1 MGTNNKYSVLLV
13 DDEEDIIQ
21 IIMKKLDWEAMGLQI
36 IGHAGNGVEA
46 LEMAEELQPDIVMTD
61 IKMPYMDGLTLC
73 RKLKELSRTIR
84 VIIFSGFDEFEYA
97 KEAIKMDAAEY
108 LLKPVNAGELREV
121 FERIRED
128 LDRERDEKRNTDKL
142 REYYMQ
148 SLPVLQES
156 FYMALLEGRVSAR
169 QIGKYVRD
177 YQVNFSSPYYV
188 VTVLHI
194 SMQSLPE
201 EENSSQTENQE
212 NGEVLAENKNSEN
225 QESAQSLP
233 ESENSS
239 QTEKSDV
246 DDEAEDG
253 EISVKIP
260 KKRPQKQDA
269 EKIAELD
276 EEFPDTRKE
285 NADTLKFGMEDDIV
299 ELLNDFVKNEDVRF
313 VDEVYDLFYV
323 TKTIAV
329 REKILEYFTK
339 LKDPC
344 LENFALEILDD
355 PYEQKKSTVDAVFK
369 YIQAVKTKEA
379 LPAVLKLVESEDE
392 NYFTNALTTLGEI
405 GGSKE
410 AVFLSEY
417 LEREDLSLAQRQ
429 QLVKVLGKIKAVE
442 TYDKLVEMAQ
452 DEDENTFIR
461 MYSAEAIGSME
472 KKEAV
477 KVLVKLYEDTDPKLR
492 CSVVKG
498 LSNFK
503 ENDEAKKTVIE
514 AIRDSHVTVRLEAIE
529 VCKKN
534 GYKEAVP
541 YLVYRLEKDKED
553 SVKKKCYPAIA
564 CLNTKEGNEYLVKLI
579 TDKKVAD
586 TPKSR
591 VATALLEYNNAGTDE
606 IIALARETLKDDRR
620 KPLRYALGKEFAK
633 YKRNEFS
640 SICKDYLDSKDTAT
654 QGTGLDIYSK
664 GRYPDVLPVV
674 RQIILDAAKNP
685 LKKNANAE
693 KAKKILGSSD
703 STVKEA
709 EKISEEQKEKLEK
722 KSNPNANAK

>member
-1 MGTNNKYSVLLV
+1 
-13 DDEEDIIQ
+13 
-21 IIMKKLDWEAMGLQI
+21 MKKNILVLTAFCFLKLQVFGQTSEVVSGSEKTVQPQNPPEA
-36 IGHAGNGVEA
+36 
-46 LEMAEELQPDIVMTD
+46 EMP
-61 IKMPYMDGLTLC
+61 
-73 RKLKELSRTIR
+73 
-84 VIIFSGFDEFEYA
+84 A
-97 KEAIKMDAAEY
+97 KSETQTENENSSENETQA
-108 LLKPVNAGELREV
+108 
-121 FERIRED
+121 
-128 LDRERDEKRNTDKL
+128 
-142 REYYMQ
+142 
-148 SLPVLQES
+148 
-156 FYMALLEGRVSAR
+156 SA
-169 QIGKYVRD
+169 
-177 YQVNFSSPYYV
+177 
-188 VTVLHI
+188 
-194 SMQSLPE
+194 QSLPE
-201 EENSSQTENQE
+201 EENSSQNENQE
-212 NGEVLAENKNSEN
+212 NGEVLAENENSEN

-239 QTEKSDV
+239 QIENSDV
-246 DDEAEDG
+246 DDEDE
-253 EISVKIP
+253 ELSVKIP

-285 NADTLKFGMEDDIV
+285 NADTLKFGMEDDII
-299 ELLNDFVKNEDVRF
+299 ELLNDFVKNEDIRF

-323 TKTIAV
+323 TKNIAV

-379 LPAVLKLVESEDE
+379 LPVVLKLVESEDE

-529 VCKKN
+529 ACKKN
-534 GYKEAVP
+534 DYKEAVP

>member
-1 MGTNNKYSVLLV
+1 
-13 DDEEDIIQ
+13 
-21 IIMKKLDWEAMGLQI
+21 MKKNILVLTAFCFLKLQVFGQTAEAVSSSEKTVQPQ
-36 IGHAGNGVEA
+36 NPPEA
-46 LEMAEELQPDIVMTD
+46 EMP
-61 IKMPYMDGLTLC
+61 
-73 RKLKELSRTIR
+73 
-84 VIIFSGFDEFEYA
+84 A
-97 KEAIKMDAAEY
+97 KSETQTE
-108 LLKPVNAGELREV
+108 NENSSEN
-121 FERIRED
+121 E
-128 LDRERDEKRNTDKL
+128 T
-142 REYYMQ
+142 
-148 SLPVLQES
+148 QEN
-156 FYMALLEGRVSAR
+156 V
-169 QIGKYVRD
+169 Q
-177 YQVNFSSPYYV
+177 
-188 VTVLHI
+188 T
-194 SMQSLPE
+194 LPE

-212 NGEVLAENKNSEN
+212 NGEVLAENENSEN

-233 ESENSS
+233 EEEN
-239 QTEKSDV
+239 SDV
-246 DDEAEDG
+246 DDEAED
-253 EISVKIP
+253 EELSVKIP

-285 NADTLKFGMEDDIV
+285 NADTLKFGMEDDII
-299 ELLNDFVKNEDVRF
+299 ELLNDFVKNEDIRF

-323 TKTIAV
+323 TKNIAV

-369 YIQAVKTKEA
+369 YIQSVKTKEA
-379 LPAVLKLVESEDE
+379 LPVVLKLVESEDE

-529 VCKKN
+529 ACKKN
-534 GYKEAVP
+534 DYKEAVP

>member
-1 MGTNNKYSVLLV
+1 
-13 DDEEDIIQ
+13 
-21 IIMKKLDWEAMGLQI
+21 MKKNILVLTAFCFLKLQVFGQTAEAVSGSEKTVQPR
-36 IGHAGNGVEA
+36 NPPET
-46 LEMAEELQPDIVMTD
+46 EMP
-61 IKMPYMDGLTLC
+61 
-73 RKLKELSRTIR
+73 
-84 VIIFSGFDEFEYA
+84 A
-97 KEAIKMDAAEY
+97 KSETQTE
-108 LLKPVNAGELREV
+108 NE
-121 FERIRED
+121 
-128 LDRERDEKRNTDKL
+128 N
-142 REYYMQ
+142 
-148 SLPVLQES
+148 
-156 FYMALLEGRVSAR
+156 
-169 QIGKYVRD
+169 
-177 YQVNFSSPYYV
+177 SSENETQDNV
-188 VTVLHI
+188 K
-194 SMQSLPE
+194 SLPE

-212 NGEVLAENKNSEN
+212 NGEVLAENENSEN
-225 QESAQSLP
+225 QESAQSL
-233 ESENSS
+233 SEEEN
-239 QTEKSDV
+239 SDV
-246 DDEAEDG
+246 DDEAED
-253 EISVKIP
+253 EELSVKIP

-285 NADTLKFGMEDDIV
+285 NADTLKFGMEDDII

-323 TKTIAV
+323 TKNIAV

-529 VCKKN
+529 ACKKN

>member
-1 MGTNNKYSVLLV
+1 
-13 DDEEDIIQ
+13 
-21 IIMKKLDWEAMGLQI
+21 MKKNILVLTAFCFLKLQFF
-36 IGHAGNGVEA
+36 GQT
-46 LEMAEELQPDIVMTD
+46 AEV
-61 IKMPYMDGLTLC
+61 
-73 RKLKELSRTIR
+73 
-84 VIIFSGFDEFEYA
+84 
-97 KEAIKMDAAEY
+97 
-108 LLKPVNAGELREV
+108 
-121 FERIRED
+121 
-128 LDRERDEKRNTDKL
+128 
-142 REYYMQ
+142 
-148 SLPVLQES
+148 
-156 FYMALLEGRVSAR
+156 VSASE
-169 QIGKYVRD
+169 K
-177 YQVNFSSPYYV
+177 
-188 VTVLHI
+188 TV
-194 SMQSLPE
+194 QSQNPPE
-201 EENSSQTENQE
+201 AETSANSETQTETENSPQTENKENIEVVAEAENQE
-212 NGEVLAENKNSEN
+212 NDNPSEEN
-225 QESAQSLP
+225 
-233 ESENSS
+233 
-239 QTEKSDV
+239 SDV
-246 DDEAEDG
+246 DDEEAE
-253 EISVKIP
+253 EVSVKIP
-260 KKRPQKQDA
+260 KKRPQKQNA

-285 NADTLKFGMEDDIV
+285 NADTLKFGMEDDII

-323 TKTIAV
+323 TKNIAV

-369 YIQAVKTKEA
+369 YIQSVKTKEA

-392 NYFTNALTTLGEI
+392 NYFTDALTTLGEI

-477 KVLVKLYEDTDPKLR
+477 KILVKLYEDTDPKLR

-514 AIRDSHVTVRLEAIE
+514 AIRDSHVTVRIEAIE
-529 VCKKN
+529 ACKKN
-534 GYKEAVP
+534 DYKEAVP

-564 CLNTKEGNEYLVKLI
+564 SLNTKEGNDYLVKLI

-591 VATALLEYNNAGTDE
+591 VAAALLEYNNAGTDE

-674 RQIILDAAKNP
+674 RQIILESAKNP

-709 EKISEEQKEKLEK
+709 EKIAEEQKGKLEK

>member
-1 MGTNNKYSVLLV
+1 
-13 DDEEDIIQ
+13 
-21 IIMKKLDWEAMGLQI
+21 MKKNILVLTAFCFLKLQFF
-36 IGHAGNGVEA
+36 GQT
-46 LEMAEELQPDIVMTD
+46 AEV
-61 IKMPYMDGLTLC
+61 
-73 RKLKELSRTIR
+73 
-84 VIIFSGFDEFEYA
+84 
-97 KEAIKMDAAEY
+97 
-108 LLKPVNAGELREV
+108 
-121 FERIRED
+121 
-128 LDRERDEKRNTDKL
+128 
-142 REYYMQ
+142 
-148 SLPVLQES
+148 
-156 FYMALLEGRVSAR
+156 VSASE
-169 QIGKYVRD
+169 K
-177 YQVNFSSPYYV
+177 
-188 VTVLHI
+188 TV
-194 SMQSLPE
+194 QSQNPPE
-201 EENSSQTENQE
+201 AETSANSETQTETENSPQTENKENIEVVAEAENQE
-212 NGEVLAENKNSEN
+212 NDNPSEEN
-225 QESAQSLP
+225 
-233 ESENSS
+233 
-239 QTEKSDV
+239 SDV
-246 DDEAEDG
+246 DDEEAE
-253 EISVKIP
+253 EVSVKIP
-260 KKRPQKQDA
+260 KKRPQKQNA

-285 NADTLKFGMEDDIV
+285 NADTLKFGMEDDII

-323 TKTIAV
+323 TKNIAV

-369 YIQAVKTKEA
+369 YIQSVKTKEA

-392 NYFTNALTTLGEI
+392 NYFTDALTTLGEI

-461 MYSAEAIGSME
+461 MYSAEAIGSMK

-477 KVLVKLYEDTDPKLR
+477 KILVKLYEDTDPKLR

-514 AIRDSHVTVRLEAIE
+514 AIRDSHVTVRIEAIE
-529 VCKKN
+529 ACKKN
-534 GYKEAVP
+534 DYKEAVP

-564 CLNTKEGNEYLVKLI
+564 SLNTKEGNDYLVKLI

-591 VATALLEYNNAGTDE
+591 VAAALLEYNNAGTDE

-674 RQIILDAAKNP
+674 RQIILESAKNP

-709 EKISEEQKEKLEK
+709 EKIAEEQKGKLEK

>member
-1 MGTNNKYSVLLV
+1 
-13 DDEEDIIQ
+13 
-21 IIMKKLDWEAMGLQI
+21 MKKNILVLTAFCFLKLQVFGQTAEAASGSEKTVQPQTPP
-36 IGHAGNGVEA
+36 EA
-46 LEMAEELQPDIVMTD
+46 EMP
-61 IKMPYMDGLTLC
+61 
-73 RKLKELSRTIR
+73 
-84 VIIFSGFDEFEYA
+84 A
-97 KEAIKMDAAEY
+97 KSETQTE
-108 LLKPVNAGELREV
+108 NENSSEN
-121 FERIRED
+121 E
-128 LDRERDEKRNTDKL
+128 T
-142 REYYMQ
+142 
-148 SLPVLQES
+148 QEN
-156 FYMALLEGRVSAR
+156 V
-169 QIGKYVRD
+169 Q
-177 YQVNFSSPYYV
+177 
-188 VTVLHI
+188 T
-194 SMQSLPE
+194 LPE
-201 EENSSQTENQE
+201 EENSSQNENQE
-212 NGEVLAENKNSEN
+212 NGEVLAENENSEN

-239 QTEKSDV
+239 QTENSDV
-246 DDEAEDG
+246 DDEDEDL
-253 EISVKIP
+253 SVKIP

-285 NADTLKFGMEDDIV
+285 NADTLKFGMEDDII

-379 LPAVLKLVESEDE
+379 LPVVLKLVESEDE

-529 VCKKN
+529 ACKKN

-722 KSNPNANAK
+722 KSNPSANAK

>member
-1 MGTNNKYSVLLV
+1 
-13 DDEEDIIQ
+13 
-21 IIMKKLDWEAMGLQI
+21 MKKNILVLTAFCFLKLQFF
-36 IGHAGNGVEA
+36 GQT
-46 LEMAEELQPDIVMTD
+46 AEV
-61 IKMPYMDGLTLC
+61 
-73 RKLKELSRTIR
+73 
-84 VIIFSGFDEFEYA
+84 
-97 KEAIKMDAAEY
+97 
-108 LLKPVNAGELREV
+108 
-121 FERIRED
+121 
-128 LDRERDEKRNTDKL
+128 
-142 REYYMQ
+142 
-148 SLPVLQES
+148 
-156 FYMALLEGRVSAR
+156 VSASEKTV
-169 QIGKYVRD
+169 QS
-177 YQVNFSSPYYV
+177 QNSPEAETSANSETQTENENSSK
-188 VTVLHI
+188 
-194 SMQSLPE
+194 SDKENSQSLPE
-201 EENSSQTENQE
+201 EENSPQTENQE
-212 NGEVLAENKNSEN
+212 NIEVVAEAEN
-225 QESAQSLP
+225 QENDNPS
-233 ESENSS
+233 EENS
-239 QTEKSDV
+239 DA
-246 DDEAEDG
+246 DDEAE
-253 EISVKIP
+253 EVSVKIP
-260 KKRPQKQDA
+260 KKRPQKQNA

-285 NADTLKFGMEDDIV
+285 NADTLKFGMEDDII

-323 TKTIAV
+323 TKNIAV

-379 LPAVLKLVESEDE
+379 LPVVLKLVESEDE
-392 NYFTNALTTLGEI
+392 NYFTDALTTLGEI
-405 GGSKE
+405 GGPKE

-442 TYDKLVEMAQ
+442 TYDKLVEVAQ

-461 MYSAEAIGSME
+461 MYSAEAIGSMG

-529 VCKKN
+529 ACKKN
-534 GYKEAVP
+534 DYKEAVP

-564 CLNTKEGNEYLVKLI
+564 SLNTKEGNDYLVKLI

-591 VATALLEYNNAGTDE
+591 VAAALLEYNNAGTDE

-674 RQIILDAAKNP
+674 RQIILESAKNP

>member
-1 MGTNNKYSVLLV
+1 
-13 DDEEDIIQ
+13 
-21 IIMKKLDWEAMGLQI
+21 MKKNILVLTAFCFLKLQVF
-36 IGHAGNGVEA
+36 GQTVEA
-46 LEMAEELQPDIVMTD
+46 ISDAEKTVQLQNLAENETSP
-61 IKMPYMDGLTLC
+61 K
-73 RKLKELSRTIR
+73 SRTQTE
-84 VIIFSGFDEFEYA
+84 DENSPKSETQ
-97 KEAIKMDAAEY
+97 E
-108 LLKPVNAGELREV
+108 NA
-121 FERIRED
+121 
-128 LDRERDEKRNTDKL
+128 
-142 REYYMQ
+142 Q
-148 SLPVLQES
+148 
-156 FYMALLEGRVSAR
+156 ALS
-169 QIGKYVRD
+169 
-177 YQVNFSSPYYV
+177 
-188 VTVLHI
+188 
-194 SMQSLPE
+194 E
-201 EENSSQTENQE
+201 EENSPETENQE
-212 NGEVLAENKNSEN
+212 NV
-225 QESAQSLP
+225 QSLS
-233 ESENSS
+233 ESENSET
-239 QTEKSDV
+239 QTEHDNSSEENSDV
-246 DDEAEDG
+246 DDEAEDV
-253 EISVKIP
+253 SVKIP

-285 NADTLKFGMEDDIV
+285 NADTLKFGMEDDIID
-299 ELLNDFVKNEDVRF
+299 LLNDFVKNEDVRF

-355 PYEQKKSTVDAVFK
+355 PYEQKKSTVDTVFK

-514 AIRDSHVTVRLEAIE
+514 AIRDSYVTVRLEAIE
-529 VCKKN
+529 ACKKN
-534 GYKEAVP
+534 DYKEAVP

-606 IIALARETLKDDRR
+606 IIALAGETLKDDRR

-722 KSNPNANAK
+722 KSNPKANAK

>member
-1 MGTNNKYSVLLV
+1 
-13 DDEEDIIQ
+13 
-21 IIMKKLDWEAMGLQI
+21 MKKNILVLTAFCFLKLQVFGQTAETVSGSEKTVQPQNPPEA
-36 IGHAGNGVEA
+36 
-46 LEMAEELQPDIVMTD
+46 EMP
-61 IKMPYMDGLTLC
+61 
-73 RKLKELSRTIR
+73 
-84 VIIFSGFDEFEYA
+84 A
-97 KEAIKMDAAEY
+97 KSETQTE
-108 LLKPVNAGELREV
+108 NE
-121 FERIRED
+121 
-128 LDRERDEKRNTDKL
+128 N
-142 REYYMQ
+142 
-148 SLPVLQES
+148 
-156 FYMALLEGRVSAR
+156 
-169 QIGKYVRD
+169 
-177 YQVNFSSPYYV
+177 SSENETQDNV
-188 VTVLHI
+188 K
-194 SMQSLPE
+194 SLPE

-212 NGEVLAENKNSEN
+212 NGEVLAENENSEN

-233 ESENSS
+233 EEEN
-239 QTEKSDV
+239 SDV
-246 DDEAEDG
+246 DDEAED
-253 EISVKIP
+253 EELSVKIP

-285 NADTLKFGMEDDIV
+285 NADTLKFGMEDDII
-299 ELLNDFVKNEDVRF
+299 ELLNDFVKNEDIRF

-323 TKTIAV
+323 TKNIAV

-369 YIQAVKTKEA
+369 YIQSVKTKEA
-379 LPAVLKLVESEDE
+379 LPVVLKLVESEDE

-529 VCKKN
+529 ACKKN
-534 GYKEAVP
+534 DYKEAVP

-722 KSNPNANAK
+722 KSNPNANEK

>member
-1 MGTNNKYSVLLV
+1 
-13 DDEEDIIQ
+13 
-21 IIMKKLDWEAMGLQI
+21 MKKNILVLTAFCFLKLQVFGQTAEAVSGSEKTVQPQ
-36 IGHAGNGVEA
+36 NPPEA
-46 LEMAEELQPDIVMTD
+46 EMP
-61 IKMPYMDGLTLC
+61 
-73 RKLKELSRTIR
+73 
-84 VIIFSGFDEFEYA
+84 A
-97 KEAIKMDAAEY
+97 KSETQTE
-108 LLKPVNAGELREV
+108 NE
-121 FERIRED
+121 
-128 LDRERDEKRNTDKL
+128 N
-142 REYYMQ
+142 
-148 SLPVLQES
+148 
-156 FYMALLEGRVSAR
+156 
-169 QIGKYVRD
+169 
-177 YQVNFSSPYYV
+177 SSENETQDNV
-188 VTVLHI
+188 K
-194 SMQSLPE
+194 SLPE

-212 NGEVLAENKNSEN
+212 NGEVLAENENSEN

-233 ESENSS
+233 EEEN
-239 QTEKSDV
+239 SDV
-246 DDEAEDG
+246 DDEAED
-253 EISVKIP
+253 EELSVKIP

-285 NADTLKFGMEDDIV
+285 NADTLKFGMEDDII
-299 ELLNDFVKNEDVRF
+299 ELLNDFVKNEDIRF

-323 TKTIAV
+323 TKNIAV

-369 YIQAVKTKEA
+369 YIQSVKTKEA
-379 LPAVLKLVESEDE
+379 LPVVLKLVESEDE

-529 VCKKN
+529 ACKKN
-534 GYKEAVP
+534 DYKEAVP

>member
-1 MGTNNKYSVLLV
+1 
-13 DDEEDIIQ
+13 
-21 IIMKKLDWEAMGLQI
+21 MKKNILVLTAFCFLKLQVFGQTAETVSGSEKTVQPQNPPEA
-36 IGHAGNGVEA
+36 
-46 LEMAEELQPDIVMTD
+46 EMP
-61 IKMPYMDGLTLC
+61 
-73 RKLKELSRTIR
+73 
-84 VIIFSGFDEFEYA
+84 A
-97 KEAIKMDAAEY
+97 KSETQTE
-108 LLKPVNAGELREV
+108 NENSSEN
-121 FERIRED
+121 E
-128 LDRERDEKRNTDKL
+128 T
-142 REYYMQ
+142 
-148 SLPVLQES
+148 QEN
-156 FYMALLEGRVSAR
+156 V
-169 QIGKYVRD
+169 Q
-177 YQVNFSSPYYV
+177 
-188 VTVLHI
+188 T
-194 SMQSLPE
+194 LPE

-212 NGEVLAENKNSEN
+212 NGEVLAENENSEN

-233 ESENSS
+233 EEENS
-239 QTEKSDV
+239 DV
-246 DDEAEDG
+246 EDEAED
-253 EISVKIP
+253 EELSVKIP

-285 NADTLKFGMEDDIV
+285 NADTLKFGMEDDII

-323 TKTIAV
+323 TKNIAV

-339 LKDPC
+339 LKDLC

-379 LPAVLKLVESEDE
+379 LPVVLKLVESEDE

-529 VCKKN
+529 ACKKN
-534 GYKEAVP
+534 DYKEAVP

>member
-1 MGTNNKYSVLLV
+1 
-13 DDEEDIIQ
+13 
-21 IIMKKLDWEAMGLQI
+21 MKKNILVLTAFCFLKLQVFGQTAEAVSGSEKTVQPQ
-36 IGHAGNGVEA
+36 NPPEA
-46 LEMAEELQPDIVMTD
+46 EMP
-61 IKMPYMDGLTLC
+61 
-73 RKLKELSRTIR
+73 
-84 VIIFSGFDEFEYA
+84 A
-97 KEAIKMDAAEY
+97 KSETQTE
-108 LLKPVNAGELREV
+108 NE
-121 FERIRED
+121 
-128 LDRERDEKRNTDKL
+128 N
-142 REYYMQ
+142 
-148 SLPVLQES
+148 
-156 FYMALLEGRVSAR
+156 
-169 QIGKYVRD
+169 
-177 YQVNFSSPYYV
+177 SSENETQDNV
-188 VTVLHI
+188 K
-194 SMQSLPE
+194 SLPE

-212 NGEVLAENKNSEN
+212 NGEVLAENENSEN

-233 ESENSS
+233 EEEN
-239 QTEKSDV
+239 SDV
-246 DDEAEDG
+246 DDEAED
-253 EISVKIP
+253 EELSVKIP
-260 KKRPQKQDA
+260 KKRPQKQNA

-285 NADTLKFGMEDDIV
+285 NADTLKFGMEDDII
-299 ELLNDFVKNEDVRF
+299 ELLNDFVKNEDIRF

-323 TKTIAV
+323 TKNIAV

-379 LPAVLKLVESEDE
+379 LPVVLKLVESEDE

-529 VCKKN
+529 ACKKN

-606 IIALARETLKDDRR
+606 VIALARETLKDDRR

>member
-1 MGTNNKYSVLLV
+1 
-13 DDEEDIIQ
+13 
-21 IIMKKLDWEAMGLQI
+21 MKKNILVLTAFCFLKLQVFGQTAEVVSGSEKTVQPQNPPEA
-36 IGHAGNGVEA
+36 
-46 LEMAEELQPDIVMTD
+46 EMP
-61 IKMPYMDGLTLC
+61 
-73 RKLKELSRTIR
+73 
-84 VIIFSGFDEFEYA
+84 A
-97 KEAIKMDAAEY
+97 KSETQTE
-108 LLKPVNAGELREV
+108 NENSSEN
-121 FERIRED
+121 E
-128 LDRERDEKRNTDKL
+128 T
-142 REYYMQ
+142 
-148 SLPVLQES
+148 QEN
-156 FYMALLEGRVSAR
+156 V
-169 QIGKYVRD
+169 Q
-177 YQVNFSSPYYV
+177 
-188 VTVLHI
+188 T
-194 SMQSLPE
+194 LPE
-201 EENSSQTENQE
+201 EENSSQNENQE
-212 NGEVLAENKNSEN
+212 NGEVLAENENSEN

-233 ESENSS
+233 EEEN
-239 QTEKSDV
+239 SDV
-246 DDEAEDG
+246 DDEAED
-253 EISVKIP
+253 EDLSVKIP

-285 NADTLKFGMEDDIV
+285 NADTLKFGMEDDII
-299 ELLNDFVKNEDVRF
+299 ELLNDFVKNEDIRF

-323 TKTIAV
+323 TKNIAV

-379 LPAVLKLVESEDE
+379 LPVVLKLVESEDE

-529 VCKKN
+529 ACKKN

>member
-1 MGTNNKYSVLLV
+1 
-13 DDEEDIIQ
+13 
-21 IIMKKLDWEAMGLQI
+21 MKKNILVLTAFCFLKLQVFGQTAEAVSGSEKTVQPQ
-36 IGHAGNGVEA
+36 NPPEA
-46 LEMAEELQPDIVMTD
+46 EMP
-61 IKMPYMDGLTLC
+61 
-73 RKLKELSRTIR
+73 
-84 VIIFSGFDEFEYA
+84 A
-97 KEAIKMDAAEY
+97 KSETQTENENSSENETQA
-108 LLKPVNAGELREV
+108 
-121 FERIRED
+121 
-128 LDRERDEKRNTDKL
+128 
-142 REYYMQ
+142 
-148 SLPVLQES
+148 
-156 FYMALLEGRVSAR
+156 SA
-169 QIGKYVRD
+169 
-177 YQVNFSSPYYV
+177 
-188 VTVLHI
+188 
-194 SMQSLPE
+194 QSLPE
-201 EENSSQTENQE
+201 EENSSQNENQE
-212 NGEVLAENKNSEN
+212 NGEVLAENENSEN

-239 QTEKSDV
+239 QIENSDV
-246 DDEAEDG
+246 DDEDE
-253 EISVKIP
+253 ELSVKIP

-285 NADTLKFGMEDDIV
+285 NADTLKFGMEDDII
-299 ELLNDFVKNEDVRF
+299 ELLNDFVKNEDIRF

-323 TKTIAV
+323 TKNIAV

-379 LPAVLKLVESEDE
+379 LPVVLKLVESEDE

-529 VCKKN
+529 TCKKN

>member
-1 MGTNNKYSVLLV
+1 
-13 DDEEDIIQ
+13 
-21 IIMKKLDWEAMGLQI
+21 MKKNILVLTAFCFLKLQVFGQTAEAISDAEKTVQLQ
-36 IGHAGNGVEA
+36 N
-46 LEMAEELQPDIVMTD
+46 LAENETSA
-61 IKMPYMDGLTLC
+61 K
-73 RKLKELSRTIR
+73 SRTQTE
-84 VIIFSGFDEFEYA
+84 DENSSKSETQ
-97 KEAIKMDAAEY
+97 E
-108 LLKPVNAGELREV
+108 NA
-121 FERIRED
+121 
-128 LDRERDEKRNTDKL
+128 
-142 REYYMQ
+142 Q
-148 SLPVLQES
+148 SLS
-156 FYMALLEGRVSAR
+156 
-169 QIGKYVRD
+169 
-177 YQVNFSSPYYV
+177 
-188 VTVLHI
+188 
-194 SMQSLPE
+194 E
-201 EENSSQTENQE
+201 EENSPETENQE
-212 NGEVLAENKNSEN
+212 NV
-225 QESAQSLP
+225 QSLS
-233 ESENSS
+233 ESENSET
-239 QTEKSDV
+239 QTEHDNSSEENSDV
-246 DDEAEDG
+246 DDEAEDV
-253 EISVKIP
+253 SVKIP

-285 NADTLKFGMEDDIV
+285 NADTLKFGMEDDIID
-299 ELLNDFVKNEDVRF
+299 LLNDFVKNEDVRF

-355 PYEQKKSTVDAVFK
+355 PYEQKKSTVDTVFK

-514 AIRDSHVTVRLEAIE
+514 AIRDSYVTVRLEAIE
-529 VCKKN
+529 ACKKN
-534 GYKEAVP
+534 DYKEAVP

-606 IIALARETLKDDRR
+606 IIALAGETLKDDRR

>member
-1 MGTNNKYSVLLV
+1 
-13 DDEEDIIQ
+13 
-21 IIMKKLDWEAMGLQI
+21 MKKNILVLTAFCFLKLQVFGQTAEAASGSEKTVQPQ
-36 IGHAGNGVEA
+36 NPPEA
-46 LEMAEELQPDIVMTD
+46 EMPAKSETQTENENSSENETQENVQTLPEEENSSQT
-61 IKMPYMDGLTLC
+61 
-73 RKLKELSRTIR
+73 E
-84 VIIFSGFDEFEYA
+84 
-97 KEAIKMDAAEY
+97 
-108 LLKPVNAGELREV
+108 N
-121 FERIRED
+121 
-128 LDRERDEKRNTDKL
+128 
-142 REYYMQ
+142 
-148 SLPVLQES
+148 QES
-156 FYMALLEGRVSAR
+156 A
-169 QIGKYVRD
+169 
-177 YQVNFSSPYYV
+177 
-188 VTVLHI
+188 
-194 SMQSLPE
+194 QSLPE
-201 EENSSQTENQE
+201 EENSSQTEN
-212 NGEVLAENKNSEN
+212 
-225 QESAQSLP
+225 
-233 ESENSS
+233 
-239 QTEKSDV
+239 SDV
-246 DDEAEDG
+246 DDEDEDL
-253 EISVKIP
+253 SVKIP
-260 KKRPQKQDA
+260 KKRPQKQDS

-285 NADTLKFGMEDDIV
+285 NADTLKFGMEDDII
-299 ELLNDFVKNEDVRF
+299 ELLNDFVKNEDIRF

-323 TKTIAV
+323 TKNIAV

-379 LPAVLKLVESEDE
+379 LPVVLKLVESEDE

-529 VCKKN
+529 ACKKN
-534 GYKEAVP
+534 DYKEAVP

-564 CLNTKEGNEYLVKLI
+564 CLNTKEGNDYLVKLI

>member
-1 MGTNNKYSVLLV
+1 
-13 DDEEDIIQ
+13 
-21 IIMKKLDWEAMGLQI
+21 MKKNILVLTAFCFLKLQVF
-36 IGHAGNGVEA
+36 GQTVEA
-46 LEMAEELQPDIVMTD
+46 VSGSEKTVQPQNPPEAEMP
-61 IKMPYMDGLTLC
+61 
-73 RKLKELSRTIR
+73 
-84 VIIFSGFDEFEYA
+84 A
-97 KEAIKMDAAEY
+97 KSETQTE
-108 LLKPVNAGELREV
+108 NENSSEN
-121 FERIRED
+121 E
-128 LDRERDEKRNTDKL
+128 N
-142 REYYMQ
+142 
-148 SLPVLQES
+148 QEN
-156 FYMALLEGRVSAR
+156 V
-169 QIGKYVRD
+169 Q
-177 YQVNFSSPYYV
+177 
-188 VTVLHI
+188 T
-194 SMQSLPE
+194 LPE
-201 EENSSQTENQE
+201 EENSSKTENQE
-212 NGEVLAENKNSEN
+212 NGEVLAKNENSEN

-239 QTEKSDV
+239 QTENSDV
-246 DDEAEDG
+246 DDEDE
-253 EISVKIP
+253 ELSLKIP

-285 NADTLKFGMEDDIV
+285 NADTLKFGMEDDII

-323 TKTIAV
+323 TKNIAV

-379 LPAVLKLVESEDE
+379 LPVVLKLVESEDE

-529 VCKKN
+529 ACKKN

-722 KSNPNANAK
+722 KSNPSANAK

>member
-1 MGTNNKYSVLLV
+1 
-13 DDEEDIIQ
+13 
-21 IIMKKLDWEAMGLQI
+21 MKKNILVLTAFCFLKLQFF
-36 IGHAGNGVEA
+36 GQT
-46 LEMAEELQPDIVMTD
+46 AEV
-61 IKMPYMDGLTLC
+61 
-73 RKLKELSRTIR
+73 
-84 VIIFSGFDEFEYA
+84 
-97 KEAIKMDAAEY
+97 
-108 LLKPVNAGELREV
+108 
-121 FERIRED
+121 
-128 LDRERDEKRNTDKL
+128 
-142 REYYMQ
+142 
-148 SLPVLQES
+148 
-156 FYMALLEGRVSAR
+156 VSASE
-169 QIGKYVRD
+169 K
-177 YQVNFSSPYYV
+177 
-188 VTVLHI
+188 TV
-194 SMQSLPE
+194 QSQNPPE
-201 EENSSQTENQE
+201 AETSANSETQTETENSPQTENKENIEVVAEAENQE
-212 NGEVLAENKNSEN
+212 NDNPSEEN
-225 QESAQSLP
+225 
-233 ESENSS
+233 
-239 QTEKSDV
+239 SDV
-246 DDEAEDG
+246 DDEEAE
-253 EISVKIP
+253 EVSVKIP
-260 KKRPQKQDA
+260 KKRPQKQNA

-285 NADTLKFGMEDDIV
+285 NADTLKFGMEDDII

-323 TKTIAV
+323 TKNIAV

-369 YIQAVKTKEA
+369 YIQSVKTKEA

-392 NYFTNALTTLGEI
+392 NYFTDALTTLGEI

-477 KVLVKLYEDTDPKLR
+477 KILVKLYEDTDPKLR

-514 AIRDSHVTVRLEAIE
+514 AIRDSHVTVRIEAIE
-529 VCKKN
+529 ACKKN
-534 GYKEAVP
+534 DYKEAVP

-564 CLNTKEGNEYLVKLI
+564 SLNTKEGNDYLVKLI

-591 VATALLEYNNAGTDE
+591 VAAALLEYNNAGTDE

-674 RQIILDAAKNP
+674 RQIILESAKNP

-709 EKISEEQKEKLEK
+709 EKIAEEQKEKLEK

>member
-1 MGTNNKYSVLLV
+1 
-13 DDEEDIIQ
+13 
-21 IIMKKLDWEAMGLQI
+21 MKKNILVLTAFCFLKLQFF
-36 IGHAGNGVEA
+36 GQT
-46 LEMAEELQPDIVMTD
+46 AEV
-61 IKMPYMDGLTLC
+61 
-73 RKLKELSRTIR
+73 
-84 VIIFSGFDEFEYA
+84 
-97 KEAIKMDAAEY
+97 
-108 LLKPVNAGELREV
+108 
-121 FERIRED
+121 
-128 LDRERDEKRNTDKL
+128 
-142 REYYMQ
+142 
-148 SLPVLQES
+148 
-156 FYMALLEGRVSAR
+156 VSASE
-169 QIGKYVRD
+169 K
-177 YQVNFSSPYYV
+177 
-188 VTVLHI
+188 TV
-194 SMQSLPE
+194 QSQNPPE
-201 EENSSQTENQE
+201 AETSANSETQTETENSPQTENKENIEVVAEAENQE
-212 NGEVLAENKNSEN
+212 NDNPSEEN
-225 QESAQSLP
+225 
-233 ESENSS
+233 
-239 QTEKSDV
+239 SDV
-246 DDEAEDG
+246 DDEEAE
-253 EISVKIP
+253 EVSVKIP
-260 KKRPQKQDA
+260 KKRPQKQNA

-285 NADTLKFGMEDDIV
+285 NADTLKFGMEDDII

-323 TKTIAV
+323 TKNIAV

-369 YIQAVKTKEA
+369 YIQSVKTKEA

-392 NYFTNALTTLGEI
+392 NYFTDALTTLGEI

-461 MYSAEAIGSME
+461 MYSAEAIGSMK

-477 KVLVKLYEDTDPKLR
+477 KILVKLYEDTDPKLR

-514 AIRDSHVTVRLEAIE
+514 AIRDSHVTVRIEAIE
-529 VCKKN
+529 ACKKN
-534 GYKEAVP
+534 DYKEAVP

-564 CLNTKEGNEYLVKLI
+564 SLNTKEGNDYLVKLI

-591 VATALLEYNNAGTDE
+591 VAAALLEYNNAGTDE
-606 IIALARETLKDDRR
+606 IIALARETLKDNRR

-664 GRYPDVLPVV
+664 GRYPAVLPVV
-674 RQIILDAAKNP
+674 RQIILESAKNP

-709 EKISEEQKEKLEK
+709 EKIAEEQKGKLEK

>member
-1 MGTNNKYSVLLV
+1 
-13 DDEEDIIQ
+13 
-21 IIMKKLDWEAMGLQI
+21 MKKNILVLTAFCFLKLQVFGQTAEAVSGSEKTVQPQ
-36 IGHAGNGVEA
+36 NPPEA
-46 LEMAEELQPDIVMTD
+46 EMP
-61 IKMPYMDGLTLC
+61 
-73 RKLKELSRTIR
+73 
-84 VIIFSGFDEFEYA
+84 A
-97 KEAIKMDAAEY
+97 KSETQTE
-108 LLKPVNAGELREV
+108 NENSSEN
-121 FERIRED
+121 E
-128 LDRERDEKRNTDKL
+128 T
-142 REYYMQ
+142 
-148 SLPVLQES
+148 QEN
-156 FYMALLEGRVSAR
+156 V
-169 QIGKYVRD
+169 Q
-177 YQVNFSSPYYV
+177 
-188 VTVLHI
+188 T
-194 SMQSLPE
+194 LPE
-201 EENSSQTENQE
+201 EENSSQNENQE
-212 NGEVLAENKNSEN
+212 NGEVLAENENSEN

-233 ESENSS
+233 EEEN
-239 QTEKSDV
+239 SDV
-246 DDEAEDG
+246 DDEAED
-253 EISVKIP
+253 EELSVKIP

-285 NADTLKFGMEDDIV
+285 NADTLKFGMEDDII
-299 ELLNDFVKNEDVRF
+299 ELLNDFVKNEDIRF

-323 TKTIAV
+323 TKNIAV

-369 YIQAVKTKEA
+369 YIQSVKTKEA
-379 LPAVLKLVESEDE
+379 LPVVLKLVESEDE

-529 VCKKN
+529 ACKKN
-534 GYKEAVP
+534 DYKEAVP

>member
-1 MGTNNKYSVLLV
+1 
-13 DDEEDIIQ
+13 
-21 IIMKKLDWEAMGLQI
+21 MKKNILVLTAFCFLKLQVFGQTAEAVSGSEKTVQPQ
-36 IGHAGNGVEA
+36 NPPEA
-46 LEMAEELQPDIVMTD
+46 EMP
-61 IKMPYMDGLTLC
+61 
-73 RKLKELSRTIR
+73 
-84 VIIFSGFDEFEYA
+84 A
-97 KEAIKMDAAEY
+97 KSETQTE
-108 LLKPVNAGELREV
+108 NENSSEN
-121 FERIRED
+121 E
-128 LDRERDEKRNTDKL
+128 T
-142 REYYMQ
+142 
-148 SLPVLQES
+148 QEN
-156 FYMALLEGRVSAR
+156 V
-169 QIGKYVRD
+169 Q
-177 YQVNFSSPYYV
+177 
-188 VTVLHI
+188 T
-194 SMQSLPE
+194 LPE

-212 NGEVLAENKNSEN
+212 NGEVLAENENSEN

-233 ESENSS
+233 EEEN
-239 QTEKSDV
+239 SDV
-246 DDEAEDG
+246 DDEAED
-253 EISVKIP
+253 EELSVKIP

-285 NADTLKFGMEDDIV
+285 NADTLKFGMEDDII
-299 ELLNDFVKNEDVRF
+299 ELLNDFVKNEDIRF

-323 TKTIAV
+323 TKNIAV

-369 YIQAVKTKEA
+369 YIQSVKTKEA
-379 LPAVLKLVESEDE
+379 LPVVLKLVESEDE

-529 VCKKN
+529 ACKKN
-534 GYKEAVP
+534 DYKEAVP

>member
-1 MGTNNKYSVLLV
+1 
-13 DDEEDIIQ
+13 
-21 IIMKKLDWEAMGLQI
+21 MKKNILVLTAFCFLKLQVFGQTAEAASGSEKTVQPQNPPEAEMPAKSETQTENENSSENETQENVQTLPEEENSSQNENQE
-36 IGHAGNGVEA
+36 NGEV
-46 LEMAEELQPDIVMTD
+46 LAENENSET
-61 IKMPYMDGLTLC
+61 
-73 RKLKELSRTIR
+73 
-84 VIIFSGFDEFEYA
+84 
-97 KEAIKMDAAEY
+97 
-108 LLKPVNAGELREV
+108 
-121 FERIRED
+121 
-128 LDRERDEKRNTDKL
+128 
-142 REYYMQ
+142 
-148 SLPVLQES
+148 QES
-156 FYMALLEGRVSAR
+156 A
-169 QIGKYVRD
+169 
-177 YQVNFSSPYYV
+177 
-188 VTVLHI
+188 
-194 SMQSLPE
+194 QSLPE
-201 EENSSQTENQE
+201 EENSSQTEN
-212 NGEVLAENKNSEN
+212 
-225 QESAQSLP
+225 
-233 ESENSS
+233 
-239 QTEKSDV
+239 SDV
-246 DDEAEDG
+246 DDEAED
-253 EISVKIP
+253 EELSVKIP
-260 KKRPQKQDA
+260 KKRPQKQDS

-285 NADTLKFGMEDDIV
+285 NADTLKFGMEDDII

-323 TKTIAV
+323 TKNIAV

-379 LPAVLKLVESEDE
+379 LPVVLKLVESEDE

-477 KVLVKLYEDTDPKLR
+477 EVLVKLYEDTDPKLR

-529 VCKKN
+529 ACKKN

>member
-1 MGTNNKYSVLLV
+1 
-13 DDEEDIIQ
+13 
-21 IIMKKLDWEAMGLQI
+21 MKKNILVLTAFCFLKLQVFGQTAETVSGSEKTVQPQNPPEA
-36 IGHAGNGVEA
+36 
-46 LEMAEELQPDIVMTD
+46 EMP
-61 IKMPYMDGLTLC
+61 
-73 RKLKELSRTIR
+73 
-84 VIIFSGFDEFEYA
+84 A
-97 KEAIKMDAAEY
+97 KSETQTE
-108 LLKPVNAGELREV
+108 NE
-121 FERIRED
+121 
-128 LDRERDEKRNTDKL
+128 N
-142 REYYMQ
+142 
-148 SLPVLQES
+148 
-156 FYMALLEGRVSAR
+156 
-169 QIGKYVRD
+169 
-177 YQVNFSSPYYV
+177 SSENETQDNV
-188 VTVLHI
+188 K
-194 SMQSLPE
+194 SLPE

-212 NGEVLAENKNSEN
+212 NGEVLAENENSEN

-233 ESENSS
+233 EEEN
-239 QTEKSDV
+239 SDV
-246 DDEAEDG
+246 DDEAED
-253 EISVKIP
+253 EELSVKIP

-285 NADTLKFGMEDDIV
+285 NADTLKFGMEDDII
-299 ELLNDFVKNEDVRF
+299 ELLNDFVKNEDIRF

-323 TKTIAV
+323 TKNIAV

-369 YIQAVKTKEA
+369 YIQSVKTKEA
-379 LPAVLKLVESEDE
+379 LPVVLKLVESEDE

-442 TYDKLVEMAQ
+442 TYDKLVEMVQ

-529 VCKKN
+529 ACKKN
-534 GYKEAVP
+534 DYKEAVP

>member
-1 MGTNNKYSVLLV
+1 
-13 DDEEDIIQ
+13 
-21 IIMKKLDWEAMGLQI
+21 MKKNILVLTAFCFLKLQFF
-36 IGHAGNGVEA
+36 GQT
-46 LEMAEELQPDIVMTD
+46 AEV
-61 IKMPYMDGLTLC
+61 
-73 RKLKELSRTIR
+73 
-84 VIIFSGFDEFEYA
+84 
-97 KEAIKMDAAEY
+97 
-108 LLKPVNAGELREV
+108 
-121 FERIRED
+121 
-128 LDRERDEKRNTDKL
+128 
-142 REYYMQ
+142 
-148 SLPVLQES
+148 
-156 FYMALLEGRVSAR
+156 VSASE
-169 QIGKYVRD
+169 K
-177 YQVNFSSPYYV
+177 
-188 VTVLHI
+188 TV
-194 SMQSLPE
+194 QSQNPPE
-201 EENSSQTENQE
+201 AETSANSETQTETENSPQTENKENIEVVAEAENQE
-212 NGEVLAENKNSEN
+212 NDNPSEEN
-225 QESAQSLP
+225 
-233 ESENSS
+233 
-239 QTEKSDV
+239 SDV
-246 DDEAEDG
+246 DDEEAE
-253 EISVKIP
+253 EVSVKIP
-260 KKRPQKQDA
+260 KKRPQKQNA

-285 NADTLKFGMEDDIV
+285 NADTLKFGMEDDII

-323 TKTIAV
+323 TKNIAV

-369 YIQAVKTKEA
+369 YIQSVKTKEA

-392 NYFTNALTTLGEI
+392 NYFTDALTTLGEI

-461 MYSAEAIGSME
+461 MYSAEAIGSMK

-477 KVLVKLYEDTDPKLR
+477 KILVKLYEDTDPKLR

-514 AIRDSHVTVRLEAIE
+514 AIRDSHVTVRIEAIE
-529 VCKKN
+529 ACKKN
-534 GYKEAVP
+534 DYKEAVP

-564 CLNTKEGNEYLVKLI
+564 SLNTKEGNDYLVKLI

-591 VATALLEYNNAGTDE
+591 VAAALLEYNNAGTDE

-674 RQIILDAAKNP
+674 RQIILESAKNP

-709 EKISEEQKEKLEK
+709 EKIAEEQKEKLEK

>member
-1 MGTNNKYSVLLV
+1 
-13 DDEEDIIQ
+13 
-21 IIMKKLDWEAMGLQI
+21 MKKNILVLTAFCFLKLQVF
-36 IGHAGNGVEA
+36 GQTVEA
-46 LEMAEELQPDIVMTD
+46 VSDAEKTVQLQNLAENETSA
-61 IKMPYMDGLTLC
+61 K
-73 RKLKELSRTIR
+73 SRTQPE
-84 VIIFSGFDEFEYA
+84 DENSSKSETQ
-97 KEAIKMDAAEY
+97 E
-108 LLKPVNAGELREV
+108 NA
-121 FERIRED
+121 
-128 LDRERDEKRNTDKL
+128 
-142 REYYMQ
+142 Q
-148 SLPVLQES
+148 SLS
-156 FYMALLEGRVSAR
+156 
-169 QIGKYVRD
+169 
-177 YQVNFSSPYYV
+177 
-188 VTVLHI
+188 
-194 SMQSLPE
+194 E
-201 EENSSQTENQE
+201 EENSPETENQE
-212 NGEVLAENKNSEN
+212 NV
-225 QESAQSLP
+225 QSLS
-233 ESENSS
+233 ESENSET
-239 QTEKSDV
+239 QTEHDNSSEENSDV
-246 DDEAEDG
+246 DDEAEDV
-253 EISVKIP
+253 SVKIP

-285 NADTLKFGMEDDIV
+285 NADTLKFGMEDDIID
-299 ELLNDFVKNEDVRF
+299 LLNDFVKNEDVRF

-355 PYEQKKSTVDAVFK
+355 PYEQKKSTVDTVFK

-492 CSVVKG
+492 CSVIKG

-514 AIRDSHVTVRLEAIE
+514 AIRDSYVTVRLEAIE
-529 VCKKN
+529 ACKKN
-534 GYKEAVP
+534 DYKEAVP

-606 IIALARETLKDDRR
+606 IIALAGETLKDDRR

>member
-1 MGTNNKYSVLLV
+1 
-13 DDEEDIIQ
+13 
-21 IIMKKLDWEAMGLQI
+21 MKKNILVLTAFCFLKFQVFGQTAEAVSGSKKTVQPQ
-36 IGHAGNGVEA
+36 NPPEA
-46 LEMAEELQPDIVMTD
+46 EMP
-61 IKMPYMDGLTLC
+61 
-73 RKLKELSRTIR
+73 
-84 VIIFSGFDEFEYA
+84 A
-97 KEAIKMDAAEY
+97 KSETQTENENSSQSETQESA
-108 LLKPVNAGELREV
+108 
-121 FERIRED
+121 
-128 LDRERDEKRNTDKL
+128 
-142 REYYMQ
+142 Q
-148 SLPVLQES
+148 SL
-156 FYMALLEGRVSAR
+156 
-169 QIGKYVRD
+169 
-177 YQVNFSSPYYV
+177 
-188 VTVLHI
+188 T
-194 SMQSLPE
+194 E

-212 NGEVLAENKNSEN
+212 NGEVLAENENSEN

-233 ESENSS
+233 EEEN
-239 QTEKSDV
+239 SDV
-246 DDEAEDG
+246 DDEAED
-253 EISVKIP
+253 EELSVKIP
-260 KKRPQKQDA
+260 KKRPQKQDS

-285 NADTLKFGMEDDIV
+285 NADTLKFGMEDDII

-323 TKTIAV
+323 TKNIAV

-344 LENFALEILDD
+344 LENFAFEILDD

-369 YIQAVKTKEA
+369 YIQSVKTKEA
-379 LPAVLKLVESEDE
+379 LPVVLKLVESEDE

-529 VCKKN
+529 ACKKN

-564 CLNTKEGNEYLVKLI
+564 CLNTKDGNEYLVKLI

>member
-1 MGTNNKYSVLLV
+1 
-13 DDEEDIIQ
+13 
-21 IIMKKLDWEAMGLQI
+21 MKKNILVLTAFCFLKLQVF
-36 IGHAGNGVEA
+36 GQTAEVVSGSEKTVQSQNPPES
-46 LEMAEELQPDIVMTD
+46 EMP
-61 IKMPYMDGLTLC
+61 
-73 RKLKELSRTIR
+73 
-84 VIIFSGFDEFEYA
+84 A
-97 KEAIKMDAAEY
+97 KSETQTENENSSENETQESA
-108 LLKPVNAGELREV
+108 
-121 FERIRED
+121 
-128 LDRERDEKRNTDKL
+128 
-142 REYYMQ
+142 Q
-148 SLPVLQES
+148 SLS
-156 FYMALLEGRVSAR
+156 
-169 QIGKYVRD
+169 
-177 YQVNFSSPYYV
+177 
-188 VTVLHI
+188 
-194 SMQSLPE
+194 E

-212 NGEVLAENKNSEN
+212 NGEVLAENENSEN
-225 QESAQSLP
+225 QESTQSLP
-233 ESENSS
+233 EEEN
-239 QTEKSDV
+239 SDV
-246 DDEAEDG
+246 DDEAED
-253 EISVKIP
+253 EELSVKIP

-276 EEFPDTRKE
+276 EKFPDTRKE
-285 NADTLKFGMEDDIV
+285 NADTLKFGMEDDII

-323 TKTIAV
+323 TKNIAV

-339 LKDPC
+339 LEDPC

-379 LPAVLKLVESEDE
+379 LPVVLKLVESEDE

-529 VCKKN
+529 ACKKN
-534 GYKEAVP
+534 GYTEAVP

>member
-1 MGTNNKYSVLLV
+1 
-13 DDEEDIIQ
+13 
-21 IIMKKLDWEAMGLQI
+21 MKKNILVLTAFCFLKLQVFGQTAEAASGSEKTVQPQ
-36 IGHAGNGVEA
+36 NTPEA
-46 LEMAEELQPDIVMTD
+46 EMP
-61 IKMPYMDGLTLC
+61 
-73 RKLKELSRTIR
+73 
-84 VIIFSGFDEFEYA
+84 A
-97 KEAIKMDAAEY
+97 KSETQTE
-108 LLKPVNAGELREV
+108 NE
-121 FERIRED
+121 
-128 LDRERDEKRNTDKL
+128 
-142 REYYMQ
+142 
-148 SLPVLQES
+148 
-156 FYMALLEGRVSAR
+156 
-169 QIGKYVRD
+169 
-177 YQVNFSSPYYV
+177 NFSENETQENV
-188 VTVLHI
+188 QT
-194 SMQSLPE
+194 LPE

-212 NGEVLAENKNSEN
+212 NGEVLAENENSEN
-225 QESAQSLP
+225 QESAQTLP
-233 ESENSS
+233 EEEN
-239 QTEKSDV
+239 SDV
-246 DDEAEDG
+246 DDEAED
-253 EISVKIP
+253 EELSVKIP

-285 NADTLKFGMEDDIV
+285 NADTLKFGMEDDII

-323 TKTIAV
+323 TKNIAV

-369 YIQAVKTKEA
+369 YIQSVKTKEA
-379 LPAVLKLVESEDE
+379 LPVVLKLVESEDE

-529 VCKKN
+529 ACKKN

-564 CLNTKEGNEYLVKLI
+564 CLNTKDGNEYLVKLI

-722 KSNPNANAK
+722 KSNPSANAK